1 MRKLTAFMIPALP
14 FPTEN
19 KALDLRESP
28 EGLKVLFVSP
38 SGSNLTLATRAG
50 MWRALI
56 IDPFRDGHFALG
68 GDAVV

>member
-1 MRKLTAFMIPALP
+1 MIPALP

-38 SGSNLTLATRAG
+38 SELASTEQTDSLQHRRRSDMG
-50 MWRALI
+50 LWSY
-56 IDPFRDGHFALG
+56 DH
-68 GDAVV
+68 